1 MPGDSSPRGR
11 QIPERRRT
19 GIPPGHVKKVVDK
32 LNKSL
37 DGISQRQFEQRQQ
50 ELAAS
55 ETTDKI
61 IETFV
66 LSFVNDKP
74 EISRQIIGRISVLSP
89 DLQTK
94 FKETIQTEEVKQI
107 IETNREIQENGL
119 LKKKELNVLTLKI
132 SVGLLIGKIIR
143 ELKGEAV
150 KITDSKEKASQ
161 NEKILELEAA
171 LGLLTTQIENI
182 GKLSESKDNK
192 SETPADEEEFKQLME
207 SQTAEEGEDL
217 AKKYMK
223 YKLKYLKLKNEL
235 KNRS

>member
-1 MPGDSSPRGR
+1 MPGDSSPRGQR
-11 QIPERRRT
+11 RPERRRT
-19 GIPPGHVKKVVDK
+19 GITQGQVKEGVKKF
-32 LNKSL
+32 NESP
-37 DGISQRQFEQRQQ
+37 DGISQRQFQQSRQ

-55 ETTDKI
+55 ETTDEI
-61 IETFV
+61 IESFV

-89 DLQTK
+89 ELQTK
-94 FKETIQTEEVKQI
+94 FKETIKTEEVKQI

-182 GKLSESKDNK
+182 GKLSESKDNE
-192 SETPADEEEFKQLME
+192 SETLASEEELKQLISSQIADE
-207 SQTAEEGEDL
+207 GEKL
-217 AKKYMK
+217 NKKYMK